1 MKLFNPILILLILI
15 SASLPALAEDNQNN
29 GPGISIGVTGIF
41 GTNTIDSNDPGDDF
55 DPGYIIGGGVTLQK
69 RLARY
74 LSAGTGVE
82 YRYFKV
88 DFSMTEETTSLDY
101 DATWK
106 FKSIS
111 APFHF
116 IANIKGPASSLDI
129 HAGITYTYIYS
140 SEMSTSA
147 SLPSG
152 LTSDNAM
159 RFTNS
164 SQIAASGGLILRFM
178 VTAHSD
184 FFMGI
189 MTEYYF
195 TDLLKVKG
203 DDRLCLV
210 NYYFNTGYLFRTDIF

>member
-1 MKLFNPILILLILI
+1 
-15 SASLPALAEDNQNN
+15 
-29 GPGISIGVTGIF
+29 
-41 GTNTIDSNDPGDDF
+41 
-55 DPGYIIGGGVTLQK
+55 
-69 RLARY
+69 
-74 LSAGTGVE
+74 
-82 YRYFKV
+82 
-88 DFSMTEETTSLDY
+88 
-101 DATWK
+101 
-106 FKSIS
+106 
-111 APFHF
+111 
-116 IANIKGPASSLDI
+116 
-129 HAGITYTYIYS
+129 
-140 SEMSTSA
+140 MSTSA

-210 NYYFNTGYLFRTDIF
+210 NYYLNTGYLFRTDIF